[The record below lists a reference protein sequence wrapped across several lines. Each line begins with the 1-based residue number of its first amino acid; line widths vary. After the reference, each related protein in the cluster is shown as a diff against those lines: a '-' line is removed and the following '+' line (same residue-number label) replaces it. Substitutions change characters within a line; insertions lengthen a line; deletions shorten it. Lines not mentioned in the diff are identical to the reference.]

1 MGGKR
6 FPVVMLNE
14 SAYVAIRP
22 LADALG
28 WTISSATAGQMKV
41 NAEGKTLP
49 LVSTLVDGKGH
60 VACRELANALGLP
73 IEWDAAT
80 RTITI
85 G

>member
-1 MGGKR
+1 MDHLQRDSRADEGKR
-6 FPVVMLNE
+6 RRE
-14 SAYVAIRP
+14 
-22 LADALG
+22 DA
-28 WTISSATAGQMKV
+28 V
-41 NAEGKTLP
+41 P
-49 LVSTLVDGKGH
+49 VSTLVGGKGH